1 MLVDPHKGVTKA
13 YSHRDFSF
21 WRSSAK
27 FCNLRIQIMTERDVM
42 EFDVVIVGGGP
53 SGMATAIHLKNLIER
68 HNAEVEKTGQ
78 GQPIPGEVVL
88 IEKAAEIGAHSIS
101 GAVMDPKGLDALIPD
116 WRTME
121 PKAPVEAEVHDDYA
135 IWLTENGGFKFPV
148 TPPPLKNHGNFVI
161 SLNKMVKWLGGIAE
175 QKGIQVFPGFPGA
188 KLVREGDRVTGVQ
201 LQDAGVDKHGEQKG
215 SFQAGGILA
224 GKLVVLAEGSRGSM
238 TKQLISDLKLEGKN
252 PQVYGIGVKEVW
264 EVPAGQCAPGL
275 VVHTMGYPLDS
286 QTFGGGWVY
295 GMGQT
300 EGGKNLVSIGLVVG
314 LDYKDP
320 TMDAHRQLQ
329 RMKLNPKIAAFLKGG
344 KMLHYGA
351 KSLPEGGLYSMPRNY
366 GDGFVIVGDS
376 AGLMNSMRLK
386 GIHLAM
392 RSGMLAAE
400 TAFQCL
406 KSGDTSKN
414 ATKHYSERMQ
424 NDWVHDELWQCR
436 NFHQGFHKGRL
447 MGLLNGG
454 FAQFFGGKGFLFS
467 DNLKSPAGHTF
478 MKTLGSYFKGKGK
491 PKPEKLAQDGTL
503 TFDKLTSVY
512 SSGTMHEEDQPCH
525 LVVTQPDLCSTRC
538 VEEFGNPCQH
548 FCPAAV
554 YEMEEKAGTRHGVEL
569 KINASNCVHC
579 KTCDIM
585 DPYQVINWVTPEGGG
600 GPNYTNL

>member
-1 MLVDPHKGVTKA
+1 
-13 YSHRDFSF
+13 
-21 WRSSAK
+21 
-27 FCNLRIQIMTERDVM
+27 MTERDVM

-53 SGMATAIHLKNLIER
+53 AGLCTAIHLAQSVER
-68 HNAEVEKTGQ
+68 HNAEVERTGA
-78 GQPIPGEVVL
+78 GEKLSPEICL

-101 GAVMDPKGLDALIPD
+101 GAVLDPKALDALLPE
-116 WRTME
+116 WRTMQ
-121 PKAPVEAEVHDDYA
+121 PKAPVEAEVHEDYA
-135 IWLTENGGFKFPV
+135 LWLTEKGGMKFPI
-148 TPPPLKNHGNFVI
+148 TPPPLRNHGNFVV
-161 SLNKMVKWLGGIAE
+161 SLNKLVRWLGEIAE
-175 QKGIQVFPGFPGA
+175 QKGIQIFPGFPGA
-188 KLVREGDRVTGVQ
+188 VLQRDGDKVTGVQ
-201 LQDAGVDKHGEQKG
+201 LADSGLDKNGEKKG
-215 SFQAGGILA
+215 NYEPGGILA
-224 GKLVVLAEGSRGSM
+224 AKLVVLAEGSRGSM
-238 TKQLISDLKLEGKN
+238 TKQLVADLGLQGKN

-264 EVPAGQCAPGL
+264 EVPKGQCPPGL

-295 GMGQT
+295 GMGET
-300 EGGKNLVSIGLVVG
+300 EDGKNMVSVGLVVG
-314 LDYKDP
+314 LDYQDP

-329 RMKLNPKIAAFLKGG
+329 RMKLHPKVAPFLRGG
-344 KMLHYGA
+344 KLLNYGA
-351 KSLPEGGLYSMPRNY
+351 KSLPEGGLYSMPRHH

-400 TAFQCL
+400 AALACL
-406 KSGDTSKN
+406 RSGDFSAKGT
-414 ATKHYSERMQ
+414 AHYAEALQ
-424 NDWVHDELWQCR
+424 KDWVHDELWKCR

-447 MGLLNGG
+447 AGLVNAG
-454 FAQFFGGKGFLFS
+454 FAQLFGGKGTLWS
-467 DNLKSPAGHTF
+467 DELKSNAGHTY
-478 MKTLGSYFKGKGK
+478 MKKVVDYFGGKGK
-491 PKPEKLAQDGTL
+491 PEVEKLPEDGTL

-525 LVVTQPDLCSTRC
+525 LVVTEPDLCSTRC

-554 YEMEEKAGTRHGVEL
+554 YEMEEKPGRKHGVDL

-600 GPNYTNL
+600 GPNYQNL

>member
-1 MLVDPHKGVTKA
+1 VTRRIGYQA
-13 YSHRDFSF
+13 
-21 WRSSAK
+21 
-27 FCNLRIQIMTERDVM
+27 LRETILMTERDVM
-42 EFDVVIVGGGP
+42 PFDVVVVGGGCA
-53 SGMATAIHLKNLIER
+53 GLATAIHLANLIEA
-68 HNAEVEKTGQ
+68 HNGKAADENKVTAE
-78 GQPIPGEVVL
+78 ICL

-101 GAVMDPKGLDALIPD
+101 GAVMDPKGLDALLPG

-121 PKAPVEAEVHDDYA
+121 PKAPIEAEVHDDYA
-135 IWLTENGGFKFPV
+135 IWLTAKGGTKFPI

-161 SLNKMVKWLGGIAE
+161 SLNKMVKWLGAIAE

-188 KLVREGDRVTGVQ
+188 KLVREGNTVTGVQ
-201 LQDAGVDKHGEQKG
+201 LGDSGVDKHGQPKG
-215 SFQAGGILA
+215 NFQAGGILS

-238 TKQLISDLKLEGKN
+238 TKQLIADLKLEGKN
-252 PQVYGIGVKEVW
+252 PQVYGVGVKEVW
-264 EVPAGQCAPGL
+264 EVPKGNCPPGL

-286 QTFGGGWVY
+286 KTFGGGWVY
-295 GMGQT
+295 GMGQS
-300 EGGKNLVSIGLVVG
+300 EGDKNLVSIGLVVG
-314 LDYKDP
+314 LDYRDP

-329 RMKLNPKIAAFLKGG
+329 RMKLNPKIAPFLKGG

-351 KSLPEGGLYSMPRNY
+351 KSLPEGGLYSMPKVF
-366 GDGFVIVGDS
+366 GDGFMLVGDS

-400 TAFQCL
+400 TAFACL
-406 KSGDTSKN
+406 QKGDFSAASTALYDQKMK
-414 ATKHYSERMQ
+414 A
-424 NDWVHDELWQCR
+424 DWVHEELWACR

-447 MGLLNGG
+447 AGLINAG
-454 FAQFFGGKGFLFS
+454 FATLFGGKGTLWS
-467 DNLKSPAGHTF
+467 DGLKSNAGHTYMQKVGDYF
-478 MKTLGSYFKGKGK
+478 GGKTPDGGK
-491 PKPEKLAQDGTL
+491 PKHDKLPEDGTL

-554 YEMEEKAGTRHGVEL
+554 YEMEDKPGTKHGVDL

>member
-1 MLVDPHKGVTKA
+1 M
-13 YSHRDFSF
+13 S
-21 WRSSAK
+21 
-27 FCNLRIQIMTERDVM
+27 ERDVM
-42 EFDVVIVGGGP
+42 EFDVVVVGAGP
-53 SGMATAIHLKNLIER
+53 AGLATVIHLANLVEQ
-68 HNAEVEKTGQ
+68 HNAEVERTGQ
-78 GQPIPGEVVL
+78 GARLAPELCL

-101 GAVMDPKGLDALIPD
+101 GAVMDPKGLDALLPG

-121 PKAPVEAEVHDDYA
+121 PKAPVEAEVHEDYA
-135 IWLTENGGFKFPV
+135 LWLTEQGGWKFPI
-148 TPPPLKNHGNFVI
+148 TPPPLRNHGNFVV
-161 SLNKMVKWLGGIAE
+161 SLNKMVKWLAGIAE
-175 QKGIQVFPGFPGA
+175 QKGIQIFPGFPGA
-188 KLVREGDRVTGVQ
+188 VLQRDGAKVTGVQ
-201 LQDAGVDKHGEQKG
+201 LGDAGVDKHGARKG
-215 SFQAGGILA
+215 NFQPGGILA
-224 GKLVVLAEGSRGSM
+224 GKLVVLAEGSRGSL
-238 TKQLISDLKLEGKN
+238 TKQLVADLGLDGKN
-252 PQVYGIGVKEVW
+252 PQVYGVGAKEVW
-264 EVPAGQCAPGL
+264 EVPPGQCPPGL

-286 QTFGGGWVY
+286 HTFGGGWVY

-300 EGGKNLVSIGLVVG
+300 EGGKNLVSVGLVIG
-314 LDYKDP
+314 LDYRDP
-320 TMDAHRQLQ
+320 TMDVHRQLQ
-329 RMKLNPKIAAFLKGG
+329 RMKLNGKVAAFLRGG

-351 KSLPEGGLYSMPRNY
+351 KSLPEGGLYSMPKSY
-366 GDGFVIVGDS
+366 GDGFLLVGDA

-386 GIHLAM
+386 GIHLGM

-400 TAFQCL
+400 AAFACLQQGDFSAAATARY
-406 KSGDTSKN
+406 
-414 ATKHYSERMQ
+414 ATALEQ
-424 NDWVHDELWQCR
+424 DWVHDEMRQCR

-447 MGLLNGG
+447 AGLVNAG
-454 FAQFFGGKGFLFS
+454 FAQFFGGKGTLWS
-467 DNLKSPAGHTF
+467 DDLKSAAGHTY
-478 MKTLGSYFKGKGK
+478 MRQVGAYFSGKGK
-491 PKPEKLAQDGTL
+491 PVPEKLAEDGVL

-554 YEMEEKAGTRHGVEL
+554 YEMEAKPGSKHGVDL

>member
-1 MLVDPHKGVTKA
+1 
-13 YSHRDFSF
+13 
-21 WRSSAK
+21 
-27 FCNLRIQIMTERDVM
+27 MTERDVM

-53 SGMATAIHLKNLIER
+53 AGLSTAIHLANLIER
-68 HNAEVEKTGQ
+68 HNAEVEKSGQ
-78 GQPIPGEVVL
+78 GSPMKPEICL

-101 GAVMDPKGLDALIPD
+101 GAVMDPKGLDALLPG

-135 IWLTENGGFKFPV
+135 IWLSANGGTKFPI
-148 TPPPLKNHGNFVI
+148 TPPPLKNHGNFVV

-175 QKGIQVFPGFPGA
+175 AKGIQVFPGFPGA
-188 KLVREGDRVTGVQ
+188 VLQREGNKVTGVQ
-201 LQDAGVDKHGEQKG
+201 LAEAGVDKHGQPKG
-215 SFQAGGILA
+215 NFQAGGILA

-238 TKQLISDLKLEGKN
+238 TKQLVADLKLEGKN
-252 PQVYGIGVKEVW
+252 PQVYGVGAKEVW
-264 EVPAGQCAPGL
+264 EVPKGQCPPGL

-286 QTFGGGWVY
+286 HTFGGGWVY
-295 GMGQT
+295 GMGET
-300 EGGKNLVSIGLVVG
+300 EGGKNLVSIGLVIG
-314 LDYKDP
+314 LDYRDP
-320 TMDAHRQLQ
+320 TMDVHRQLQ

-351 KSLPEGGLYSMPRNY
+351 KSLPEGGLYSMPKHH
-366 GDGFVIVGDS
+366 GDGFVLVGDS

-386 GIHLAM
+386 GIHLAL

-400 TAFQCL
+400 TAFLCMKKGDFSAASTEHYAAAL
-406 KSGDTSKN
+406 KK
-414 ATKHYSERMQ
+414 
-424 NDWVHDELWQCR
+424 DWVYDELWKCR

-447 MGLLNGG
+447 AGIINGA
-454 FAQFFGGKGFLFS
+454 FATMFGGKGTLWS
-467 DNLKSPAGHTF
+467 DELKSNAGHTY
-478 MKTLGSYFKGKGK
+478 MKKVSEYFGGKGK
-491 PKPEKLAQDGTL
+491 PVPEKLAEDGVL

-554 YEMEEKAGTRHGVEL
+554 YEMEEKPGTKHGVEL

>member
-1 MLVDPHKGVTKA
+1 
-13 YSHRDFSF
+13 
-21 WRSSAK
+21 
-27 FCNLRIQIMTERDVM
+27 MTERDVM
-42 EFDVVIVGGGP
+42 EFDVVVVGAGP
-53 SGMATAIHLKNLIER
+53 AGLSTAIHLANLIER
-68 HNAEVEKTGQ
+68 HNSAIEK
-78 GQPIPGEVVL
+78 PGGDIEKAGKGPKLAPEICL
-88 IEKAAEIGAHSIS
+88 IEKAAEIGAHSLS
-101 GAVMDPKGLDALIPD
+101 GAVMDPKGLDALLPG

-121 PKAPVEAEVHDDYA
+121 PKAPVEAEVNHDYA
-135 IWLTENGGFKFPV
+135 LWLTEKGGFKFPV
-148 TPPPLKNHGNFVI
+148 TPPPLKNHGNFVV

-188 KLVREGDRVTGVQ
+188 KLQREGAKVTGVQ
-201 LQDAGVDKHGEQKG
+201 LGDSGLDKHGAKKG
-215 SFQAGGILA
+215 NFEAGGILK

-238 TKQLISDLKLEGKN
+238 TKQLVADLKLEGKN
-252 PQVYGIGVKEVW
+252 PQVYALGVKEVW
-264 EVPAGQCAPGL
+264 EVPEGQCPPGL

-295 GMGQT
+295 GMGKT

-314 LDYKDP
+314 LDCPDP

-329 RMKLNPKIAAFLKGG
+329 RMKVNPKIAAFLSGG

-351 KSLPEGGLYSMPRNY
+351 KSLPEGGLYSMPKSF
-366 GDGFVIVGDS
+366 GDGFLLVGDS

-386 GIHLAM
+386 GIHLAL

-400 TAFQCL
+400 TAFACL
-406 KSGDTSKN
+406 LKGDFSATST
-414 ATKHYSERMQ
+414 ASYADTMQ
-424 NDWVHDELWQCR
+424 KDWIHDELWKCR

-447 MGLLNGG
+447 AGLVNAG
-454 FAQFFGGKGFLFS
+454 FATLFGGKGTLWS
-467 DNLKSPAGHTF
+467 DQKTSNAGHTY
-478 MKTLGSYFKGKGK
+478 MQKVGDYFGGRATGVGGK
-491 PKPEKLAQDGTL
+491 PTLEKLPDDGVL

-525 LVVTQPDLCSTRC
+525 LIVTQPDLCSTRC

-548 FCPAAV
+548 FCPASV
-554 YEMEEKAGTRHGVEL
+554 YEMEQKAGTKHGIDL

-600 GPNYTNL
+600 GPNYQNL